1 MPPAADTAP
10 LLLPSTFLNYL
21 GDTRLSD
28 CTFCSARTQCKSR
41 LKGKLPLPT
50 QGRTS
55 RGAPGISAIKLRTQ
69 LHILHPWAR
78 PQVPLISAYCSRL
91 SCPPTMVPFQTY
103 VMLQQMFSP
112 WSFPNT
118 RTGLPRGLSPS
129 LKTTEN
135 QTKSWAT
142 LPNLK
147 ASPDLSREVDHRIYQ
162 NKAYRGFL
170 SSFGH
175 RCYLPALD

>member
-21 GDTRLSD
+21 GNTRLSD
-28 CTFCSARTQCKSR
+28 STFCSARTQCKSC

-50 QGRTS
+50 EGRTS
-55 RGAPGISAIKLRTQ
+55 RVEPGISEIKLRTQ
-69 LHILHPWAR
+69 LHILHLWVL

-91 SCPPTMVPFQTY
+91 SCPPTIVPFQTY
-103 VMLQQMFSP
+103 VTLEQMFSP
-112 WSFPNT
+112 EGCPNT
-118 RTGLPRGLSPS
+118 RTSLPRTVYPS

-142 LPNLK
+142 LPNFK
-147 ASPDLSREVDHRIYQ
+147 DSPYLSRKVDHRIHH
-162 NKAYRGFL
+162 NKAYWGL
-170 SSFGH
+170 LPSLWT
-175 RCYLPALD
+175 RCHLPALD